1 MLCYGVK
8 YRELVVLKDILVV
21 MYVIDRFGFVL
32 FLEI

>member
-8 YRELVVLKDILVV
+8 YRELVVLKDIV